1 MLGSMYFYSVVLVC
15 LSVIVIYKYY
25 NLVCRTKILVQ
36 DLTSKQDQIEN
47 YKQQKE
53 DLEKELQS
61 KREEVTRTELKFTHL
76 VRQIS
81 DFQKTLQTQRTA
93 LNDIKVNVREN
104 NQNIVEG
111 HRTVVKTIALSCE
124 KFAEEKKALEKSLTK
139 VSSYAIF

>member
-1 MLGSMYFYSVVLVC
+1 M
-15 LSVIVIYKYY
+15 
-25 NLVCRTKILVQ
+25 Q

-61 KREEVTRTELKFTHL
+61 KKEEVARIQLKFTNL
-76 VRQIS
+76 VRQMS

-104 NQNIVEG
+104 NQTIAEG
-111 HRTVVKTIALSCE
+111 HRKVLKNVALSYE
-124 KFAEEKKALEKSLTK
+124 KFAEEKKALEKSLSK
-139 VSSYAIF
+139 VS